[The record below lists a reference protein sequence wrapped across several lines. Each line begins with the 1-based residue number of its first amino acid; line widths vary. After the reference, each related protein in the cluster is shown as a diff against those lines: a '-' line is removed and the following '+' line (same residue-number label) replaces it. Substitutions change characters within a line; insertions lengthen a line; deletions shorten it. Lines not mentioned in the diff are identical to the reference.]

1 VANPRFI
8 TSTRNKELTIWRAAP
23 PRVLRS
29 ASSNSSRS
37 HLCMSQRP
45 ISLDLFHQNK
55 VWRGASPVPS
65 IPKEWYAGLPQS
77 NTLFI
82 WPQAS
87 VLPFRGLPAQKGGS
101 FPGSLEKERRVLG
114 FFCAPKLPCGSHG
127 IRAVLINTRV
137 IVLCSCSKAC
147 CLARSCISISSFF
160 HSPHFFLQ

>member
-1 VANPRFI
+1 
-8 TSTRNKELTIWRAAP
+8 
-23 PRVLRS
+23 
-29 ASSNSSRS
+29 
-37 HLCMSQRP
+37 MSQRP

-147 CLARSCISISSFF
+147 CLARRLPAFKVKGRVPVRTSAHLEEGIPLRPLSRE
-160 HSPHFFLQ
+160 LL